1 MQSWAALVCLIGATY
16 ALRPATPPRQRTVHH
31 AVEATLADDGRAVDV
46 AFADGAWRLDGL
58 EDKVGRYEPGRGAH
72 EPLSQWCLRSLD
84 RLAGRVTYTTPEPH
98 VP

>member
-1 MQSWAALVCLIGATY
+1 MGKAFGACGAILVSGAY
-16 ALRPATPPRQRTVHH
+16 ALHKRHVVACCYVIPP
-31 AVEATLADDGRAVDV
+31 LG
-46 AFADGAWRLDGL
+46 FAAGAWRLDGL

-72 EPLSQWCLRSLD
+72 EPRSQWCLRSLD